1 MNLSPY
7 SDSSS
12 YFGVHVALGTFGHR
26 CCCALEFV
34 NRKFGTFGWK
44 CWHTVEL
51 INLELMWCG
60 SGHCPDITH
69 AFNKTDDWYYFIF
82 WSECLATYGRVA
94 QISNKL
100 IVFVHCQPN
109 YHSTMF
115 IYYECFQ
122 INAIR
127 NFFK

>member
-44 CWHTVEL
+44 CWHSVEL

-69 AFNKTDDWYYFIF
+69 AFNKTDD
-82 WSECLATYGRVA
+82 
-94 QISNKL
+94 
-100 IVFVHCQPN
+100 
-109 YHSTMF
+109 
-115 IYYECFQ
+115 
-122 INAIR
+122 
-127 NFFK
+127 